1 MLSKVL
7 QAHLDAKW
15 KIAIQLKMPL
25 DTQEDLSIGYTPGV
39 AEPCLEIVKNKEDV
53 YKYTS
58 KGNLVAVV
66 SDWTAVL
73 WLWDIWPEA
82 AMPVMEWKAIL
93 FKKFW
98 WVDAF
103 PVCIRTKN
111 VDEIVQLV
119 KWLEPTFW
127 WINLEDISAPR
138 CFEIEDRLKEELNI
152 PVFHDDQ
159 HWTAIVVLAW
169 MINSCKILWK
179 NLKDL
184 KVVMSWAWAAWIAVC
199 KILFSYWLKNCI
211 LFDSKW
217 PIYKWR
223 DGLNKIKQQ
232 MTDITNLNW
241 FTWSLEEALVWAD
254 VFIWVS
260 KAWLVTQEMVRKM
273 SKDSII
279 FAMANPNP
287 EILPWEAI
295 AAWAAIVATWRS
307 DFPNQVNN
315 VLAFP
320 WLFRWVLDSRKPKI
334 TEEMKIAAAQAIAN
348 YVKNPTVDCIIPSA
362 LEKWVADAV
371 AQAVIKCA

>member
-1 MLSKVL
+1 MLSKAL
-7 QAHLDAKW
+7 EAHLKAKW
-15 KIAIQLKMPL
+15 KIEIKLRMPL
-25 DTQEDLSIGYTPGV
+25 DTQEDLSIWYTPWV
-39 AEPCLEIVKNKEDV
+39 AEPCLEIAKNVDDA

-58 KGNLVAVV
+58 KWNLVAVV
-66 SDWTAVL
+66 SDWTSVL

-82 AMPVMEWKAIL
+82 SMPVMEWKAIL

-103 PVCIRTKN
+103 PICIRTKK

-169 MINSCKILWK
+169 MINACKILWK

-184 KVVMSWAWAAWIAVC
+184 KVIMSWAWAAWIAVC
-199 KILFSYWLKNCI
+199 KVLFSYWLKHCI

-223 DGLNKIKQQ
+223 DNLNKIKEQ
-232 MTDITNLNW
+232 MTDITNLDW
-241 FTWSLEEALVWAD
+241 YAWTLDEAFEWAD

-260 KAWLVTQEMVRKM
+260 RAWLVTKEMVSKM
-273 SKDSII
+273 AKDPII
-279 FAMANPNP
+279 FAMANPDP
-287 EILPWEAI
+287 EILPSDAK

-320 WLFRWVLDSRKPKI
+320 WLFRWVLDARKPKI
-334 TEEMKIAAAQAIAN
+334 TEEMKIAAAHAIAWCI
-348 YVKNPTVDCIIPSA
+348 KNPTVDLIIPSA
-362 LEKWVADAV
+362 LDDSVASAV
-371 AQAVIKCA
+371 AEAVKKCA